1 MIIDD
6 EIDES
11 GEGGIFSS
19 KQVKES
25 PDTVASEVS
34 GQQQRQHQ
42 QLLLQTGHTK
52 PTGPKPKASF
62 LKLPEAKNQT
72 AASGLVNVVQ
82 EQADNAKAIHIMPR
96 PPSTVSINSTNA
108 MQHAVK
114 EKQNLT
120 EAVERRN
127 IFKTAKEQSKAIGS
141 LGSAEK
147 SQANS
152 SKASAGIQKQSR
164 TSSNSSF
171 NQIHLKEKTKPGSSS
186 TEGSALNT
194 KKSTLANNSADNTS
208 GIILGSN
215 QVPGN
220 STDNPDSFL
229 QHLRNKKSSIENAP
243 TTLSVNSLDKLTG
256 STLPK
261 KRAGGMPSSS
271 ILNLRAAIGQAT
283 SGNSASSSSTIQ
295 GKRPSRA
302 EFFAA
307 KLHDA
312 IKDDETNKSDSEETF
327 VYDMAPKR
335 VVTGVKKQ
343 DNINEPEIMIK
354 KDNKETRK
362 SRQPSNSEDRKSVTG
377 KSPSQSFMH
386 RKSSTGASLNLNIA
400 SLNSASSNKINNHP
414 QLSNTNVSDSDSSIS
429 GSIKHLG
436 DTPLKSTLPT
446 EKDDV
451 DELILNPQAAQKK
464 DTVSMGSPKPHNR
477 LREITSRIFDSKG
490 VPPRKYS
497 GIDAAGFNNDD
508 DEDYEDAYNN
518 IRSSKF
524 NTVRSGRNQL
534 EEIPFTGVPSTMDYD
549 SDIDDDLSVVDQ
561 GKYGYKHN
569 QYSNYGTINST
580 GHGYGSISQTYGTQ
594 NGEYGKRQG
603 SLYSPNEDKY
613 RLMQKKAAER
623 SIRNKKTSVYFNP
636 HDFTSARTRR
646 IRQLKSFCYTMG
658 LICLL
663 LSVGFMGG
671 FILAT
676 SKELQSTTITGVD
689 DILISDEEFM
699 FDMNVQAFNPGV
711 LPITINSA
719 QLDIFAKTQYV
730 VDGYTLIKEK
740 EGKNKDKP
748 EFTTVLLGSVDQLD
762 IPLSFQG
769 GCFTRQ
775 RDESSTEIKIIN
787 PCTYDDGKDDSS
799 GSDDDNDDDDTD
811 SEFRS
816 NEAPNKR
823 DKTHH
828 SSLSSSLSNTTLP
841 DVLFDEEEPPHEI
854 KKPNLKWLNISRNPF
869 ELIVR
874 GVFNYQLMLSS
885 TNKTVAI
892 NYKTTVDPDEL

>member
-312 IKDDETNKSDSEETF
+312 IKDDETNKLTQ
-327 VYDMAPKR
+327 R
-335 VVTGVKKQ
+335 
-343 DNINEPEIMIK
+343 
-354 KDNKETRK
+354 R
-362 SRQPSNSEDRKSVTG
+362 
-377 KSPSQSFMH
+377 
-386 RKSSTGASLNLNIA
+386 
-400 SLNSASSNKINNHP
+400 
-414 QLSNTNVSDSDSSIS
+414 
-429 GSIKHLG
+429 HLCM
-436 DTPLKSTLPT
+436 TWL
-446 EKDDV
+446 
-451 DELILNPQAAQKK
+451 Q
-464 DTVSMGSPKPHNR
+464 
-477 LREITSRIFDSKG
+477 
-490 VPPRKYS
+490 
-497 GIDAAGFNNDD
+497 
-508 DEDYEDAYNN
+508 
-518 IRSSKF
+518 
-524 NTVRSGRNQL
+524 
-534 EEIPFTGVPSTMDYD
+534 
-549 SDIDDDLSVVDQ
+549 
-561 GKYGYKHN
+561 
-569 QYSNYGTINST
+569 
-580 GHGYGSISQTYGTQ
+580 
-594 NGEYGKRQG
+594 
-603 SLYSPNEDKY
+603 
-613 RLMQKKAAER
+613 
-623 SIRNKKTSVYFNP
+623 
-636 HDFTSARTRR
+636 
-646 IRQLKSFCYTMG
+646 
-658 LICLL
+658 
-663 LSVGFMGG
+663 
-671 FILAT
+671 
-676 SKELQSTTITGVD
+676 KELSLELRNRI
-689 DILISDEEFM
+689 ILTS
-699 FDMNVQAFNPGV
+699 
-711 LPITINSA
+711 
-719 QLDIFAKTQYV
+719 
-730 VDGYTLIKEK
+730 
-740 EGKNKDKP
+740 
-748 EFTTVLLGSVDQLD
+748 
-762 IPLSFQG
+762 
-769 GCFTRQ
+769 Q
-775 RDESSTEIKIIN
+775 R
-787 PCTYDDGKDDSS
+787 
-799 GSDDDNDDDDTD
+799 
-811 SEFRS
+811 
-816 NEAPNKR
+816 
-823 DKTHH
+823 
-828 SSLSSSLSNTTLP
+828 
-841 DVLFDEEEPPHEI
+841 
-854 KKPNLKWLNISRNPF
+854 
-869 ELIVR
+869 
-874 GVFNYQLMLSS
+874 
-885 TNKTVAI
+885 
-892 NYKTTVDPDEL
+892 